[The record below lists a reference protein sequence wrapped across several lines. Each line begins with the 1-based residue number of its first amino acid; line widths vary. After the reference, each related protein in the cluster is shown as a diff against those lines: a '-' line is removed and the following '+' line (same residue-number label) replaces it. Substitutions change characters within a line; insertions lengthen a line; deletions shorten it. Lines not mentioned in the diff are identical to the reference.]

1 MKILYSGL
9 KYDYGIKHKG
19 YSFEHMNFYE
29 TLNNMKEIQK
39 LDYIATD
46 EKDLSFFQKCARKFA
61 FLAATINVV
70 VATISIRF
78 RKNLWSEAFTPG
90 MTLMDAISLSS
101 TWLVG

>member
-46 EKDLSFFQKCARKFA
+46 EILQKYNQQFLNDEIIKKAKLNSYDLIFFL
-61 FLAATINVV
+61 FLKMNFLRIH
-70 VATISIRF
+70 SI
-78 RKNLWSEAFTPG
+78 
-90 MTLMDAISLSS
+90 I
-101 TWLVG
+101 